1 MRRAVRFV
9 PAVVLAMALASCGRD
24 GAGDAAKPGPGGGEK
39 VVGVALRTRSHEFY
53 KDLEAGLA
61 EEAAKRRLRLV
72 VQAADDDLTAQAR
85 QLEDF
90 VTQKVDAIVVIP
102 CQSDA
107 VAASLR
113 GAAAAKIP
121 VFTADIAAKGAD
133 VVSHVA
139 SDNFQGGKLAGE
151 AMAKFLGG
159 KGKVVVID
167 QPSVT
172 SVQDRVRGF
181 EEALKAHPGVEIVGK
196 PSAGGERV
204 KAQAVM
210 EDVLTRHADLA
221 GVFGINDDSALG
233 ALHAAEKAGRAN
245 LVIIGYDATPEAQ
258 AAIRRGSALKAD
270 VIQYPKLIGAKTID
284 AIARHLAGEK
294 VEKVTPVEVGT
305 VDAESLAK
313 R

>member
-1 MRRAVRFV
+1 MRRLVS
-9 PAVVLAMALASCGRD
+9 VVLAVGLVLAAAACG
-24 GAGDAAKPGPGGGEK
+24 KEGGGGKPASGGAPK
-39 VVGVALRTRSHEFY
+39 VIGVALRTRSHEFY
-53 KDLEAGLA
+53 KELEAGLG
-61 EEAAKRRLRLV
+61 EEALKQHLTLI
-72 VQAADDDLTAQAR
+72 VQSADDDLTAQAR

-151 AMAKFLGG
+151 AMARFLGG
-159 KGKVVVID
+159 KGKVIVID

-181 EEALKAHPGVEIVGK
+181 EEALKAHPGIEIVGK

-210 EDVLTRHADLA
+210 DDALTRWPDLA

-270 VIQYPKLIGAKTID
+270 VIQYPKRIGAMTID
-284 AIARHLAGEK
+284 AIARHLRGEK

-313 R
+313 PK

>member
-1 MRRAVRFV
+1 MRRPVSF
-9 PAVVLAMALASCGRD
+9 VLAFGLALVLAACGKGGGGTPAS
-24 GAGDAAKPGPGGGEK
+24 GGGEK

-53 KDLEAGLA
+53 KDLEAGLV
-61 EEAAKRRLRLV
+61 EEAAKQHLRII

-107 VAASLR
+107 IAASLR

-151 AMAKFLGG
+151 AMAKLLGG
-159 KGKVVVID
+159 KGKVIVID

-181 EEALKAHPGVEIVGK
+181 EEALKAHPGISIVGK

-210 EDVLTRHADLA
+210 EDALTRHADLA

-233 ALHAAEKAGRAN
+233 ALHAAEKAGRGN

-258 AAIRRGSALKAD
+258 AAIKRGSALKAD

-284 AIARHLAGEK
+284 AIARHLRGEQ
-294 VEKVTPVEVGT
+294 VEKITPVEVGT

-313 R
+313 GK